1 MSLAAKLRRAPGR
14 VVTGAFILNSGIGK
28 LKGDE
33 STAVAAHGMAAGAY
47 PFLGKVPP
55 KAFLRGTA
63 VAETALGAA
72 LLLPIVPAKVAG
84 AGLTG
89 FSVSLLGMWWRTPGM
104 HEGVRPTQQGI
115 TIAKDVWMLGIG
127 TSLLVDGVLG
137 DAGDS
142 RSVRKANRTARRAER
157 KAQQNDYK
165 AAAQARRRELRAD
178 AKASAK
184 EHAKELRA
192 AAKSAAH
199 EQAKAARKAAKNVA
213 DVARPAA
220 ESALAATRDAAET
233 AAASTRSV
241 AESALA
247 ATRDAAETAA
257 AASRS
262 AAESAAATTRS
273 AAESAVAAT
282 RSAAES
288 AADSATTSFHTLAD
302 RVNS

>member
-33 STAVAAHGMAAGAY
+33 NTAAAVHGMAAGAY

-55 KAFLRGTA
+55 KPFLKGLA
-63 VAETALGAA
+63 ISETALGSA

-89 FSVSLLGMWWRTPGM
+89 FSAGLLGMWWRTPGM
-104 HEGVRPTQQGI
+104 HEGIRPTQQG
-115 TIAKDVWMLGIG
+115 TVIAKDVWMLGIG
-127 TSLLVDGVLG
+127 TSLLIDGVLG

-142 RSVRKANRTARRAER
+142 HSVRKANRTARRAER
-157 KAQQNDYK
+157 KARRAERTAQQNDYK
-165 AAAQARRRELRAD
+165 TAAQARRRELRAE

-184 EHAKELRA
+184 EHAQVLRA

-199 EQAKAARKAAKNVA
+199 ERAKAARKASKNVA
-213 DVARPAA
+213 EAARPAA
-220 ESALAATRDAAET
+220 ESALAATRE
-233 AAASTRSV
+233 
-241 AESALA
+241 
-247 ATRDAAETAA
+247 
-257 AASRS
+257 
-262 AAESAAATTRS
+262 AAESAAATTRA